1 MNSTFKVVFNKARG
15 ALMVVNEVT
24 SSVQAK
30 GTKTVVAAAV
40 ATMIAGVA
48 GTAMAAE
55 WEVAPEGL
63 EAATDTVITDA
74 NWAAIKD
81 QNAFELTS
89 SDKEAKKSWANVAK
103 DQTFDKTLWV
113 SGAGAKAHA
122 SGFGVSGEK
131 VKFTNKGTIYV
142 TSGKDGVNYQN
153 DAIWA
158 GNGATAINEGKIVAK
173 DAYGMRVGT
182 GDTASKIVNNGSI
195 YVESTGAGMELGGAA
210 NSEAVNNG
218 LISVGEVNT
227 ESSQLPFGH
236 GVLIQDQTGAKFTNN
251 GTITAGKGA
260 TAIEIKKV
268 HSETT
273 GEVVLKGNSKIDGLI
288 HVASNVK
295 SATIIAKDGVTDT
308 LTLKAENVAND
319 NDIQG
324 TELNVQTNSTITLAD
339 KQANKLAKV
348 VVDETSRLNL
358 SIMQADNAVK
368 NAQIEGILNITKLN
382 SGGSEDQT
390 QANATPHD
398 KLLLA
403 YDSTWNLNGGKLY
416 VAGTE
421 YTGTLR
427 IGTANE
433 TKGSGELNVSE
444 GSALNLTRLEVQKL
458 GTVNVN
464 ANGSITTETLKL
476 SKGKVNVNGGS
487 LTVTGNK
494 GFTVFKG
501 TDGST
506 PALTLANG
514 TFTVDAGSL
523 FQEKAATA
531 SAADAQKTYEATEA
545 ANAITGTG
553 TVNVTSKAFEYSLAD
568 LNAAQ
573 NLIDNNRSIK
583 VVFTNGTLTL
593 KEGETLDAKSISG
606 LNLAGHTG
614 VAGDDGAFAVD
625 KTTTVGAIDFKAVT
639 NKEATSITL
648 GNAAA
653 LTLAGNGGD
662 VFKNLGATVTTVT
675 TGDLVLGTAGNSG
688 NVNVDT
694 LKTEALTVAGD
705 FSARAVEATTAKI
718 DGILTA
724 NSVTTTNGA
733 TVTGAL
739 VLTGNVKKD
748 VSELTGTVN
757 VTDFG
762 VLTTNRA
769 AGLAYAADYADED
782 LSVAYVDRQLKLA
795 KGAEINVG
803 AANGAVTLAAAST
816 TDRTVNVNAKGIYG
830 IDAAS
835 FLYTGKPA
843 ADADV
848 SVFGNSTAV
857 NLNDGEV
864 EILNITKLG
873 QIDLGGTVANKG
885 RIGTDSIYVVVNE
898 KDVDAA
904 TGVVTLSYNDGL
916 VADKTVDARLKD
928 AFTKGVG
935 AKEMAILSA
944 LDTPAF
950 FNDETG
956 KFTADGNKAFEQATG
971 GNATAGVLNVAY
983 DANAQ
988 VTDAI
993 VRHQLSEHAGM
1004 GVWADVF
1011 YAKNEAK
1018 EIYGDFGYSAD
1029 IYGGVLGFDYT
1040 AACGGTLGAALTVG
1054 TADADSEGG
1063 ALSNSLSSDF
1073 VGLSVYASKD
1083 FSGLNVK
1090 ADLGYIDFSNDF
1102 TGLGDAS
1109 DATTIT
1115 FGVRGDF
1122 TAYQNGAFSVVP
1134 HMGLRYT
1141 RIDTDAVAFNDE
1153 QNMNVLEAPIGV
1165 KFAGTFEATGW
1176 KLVPSYDFTIVPQL
1190 GDKEVEAFGTA
1201 GDITI
1206 LSGGLF
1212 NNVLGVEAVKD
1223 NMSFGLNASY
1233 GFGPDDR
1240 ANTQVNANFRYN
1252 F

>member
-1 MNSTFKVVFNKARG
+1 MNSTFKVVFNKSRG

-81 QNAFELTS
+81 QNAFELTA
-89 SDKEAKKSWANVAK
+89 SDKEAKKPLASVAK

-218 LISVGEVNT
+218 LISVGDKNT
-227 ESSQLPFGH
+227 EGSQGLKFAH

-260 TAIEIKKV
+260 SAIEVKGNVNNTALNFGAKSDVNGLVHLAAGTTTLTFDATVDTMKIKTEQQKDKATV
-268 HSETT
+268 AAHL
-273 GEVVLKGNSKIDGLI
+273 VLKN
-288 HVASNVK
+288 N
-295 SATIIAKDGVTDT
+295 
-308 LTLKAENVAND
+308 AN
-319 NDIQG
+319 
-324 TELNVQTNSTITLAD
+324 ITLED
-339 KQANKLAKV
+339 GQKSTY
-348 VVDETSRLNL
+348 ETVTLDDSRLNA
-358 SIMQADNAVK
+358 SIWSTDNTFKMVTV
-368 NAQIEGILNITKLN
+368 NEGSIFNITKLN
-382 SGGSEDQT
+382 SRVDLKSDADLPKDQLLIARDQSFTYDHAQMHVAGKVFTGNLKVGTLDQKGTVTLKGGEHNFS
-390 QANATPHD
+390 
-398 KLLLA
+398 KLTVGAKESAFNLGEKAVVTVGGLHLYHGEGTA
-403 YDSTWNLNGGKLY
+403 GKVVVNDSTLINTGALTFEPIADKY
-416 VAGTE
+416 TAAG
-421 YTGTLR
+421 
-427 IGTANE
+427 
-433 TKGSGELNVSE
+433 
-444 GSALNLTRLEVQKL
+444 
-458 GTVNVN
+458 
-464 ANGSITTETLKL
+464 TLKL
-476 SKGKVNVNGGS
+476 E
-487 LTVTGNK
+487 
-494 GFTVFKG
+494 
-501 TDGST
+501 
-506 PALTLANG
+506 NG
-514 TFTVDAGSL
+514 TFQT
-523 FQEKAATA
+523 AATDFFKKKE
-531 SAADAQKTYEATEA
+531 AAAAEAAAQPEYEATGNQA
-545 ANAITGTG
+545 FLAGNGTL
-553 TVNVTSKAFEYSLAD
+553 NLTSKAFEYSLAD

-614 VAGDDGAFAVD
+614 VAGDNGAFAVD
-625 KTTTVGAIDFKAVT
+625 KTTTVGAINFKAVT
-639 NKEATSITL
+639 NKAATEIAL
-648 GNAAA
+648 GNSAA

-662 VFKNLGATVTTVT
+662 VFKNLGAKVTKVT

-694 LKTEALTVAGD
+694 LTTEALTVAGD
-705 FSARAVEATTAKI
+705 FTARAVEATTAKI

-724 NSVTTTNGA
+724 NSIKTTDATDGA
-733 TVTGAL
+733 KVTGAL

-748 VSELTGTVN
+748 VSELTGKVT
-757 VTDFG
+757 VTDRG

-769 AGLAYAADYADED
+769 AGLAYAAEYADED

-795 KGAEINVG
+795 E
-803 AANGAVTLAAAST
+803 GAVINIGEAPATGALAAAAT
-816 TDRTVNVNAKGIYG
+816 TDRTVNVNANGIYG

-843 ADADV
+843 AEADL
-848 SVFGNSTAV
+848 SVFGNSTA
-857 NLNDGEV
+857 LNFNGGEV

-873 QIDLGGTVANKG
+873 QIDLGGAITNTAN
-885 RIGTDSIYVVVNE
+885 IDTDSIYVVVNDN
-898 KDVDAA
+898 DVDAA
-904 TGVVTLSYNDGL
+904 TGVVTLSYNDDL

-935 AKEMAILSA
+935 AKELGILSA

-950 FNDETG
+950 YDEETD
-956 KFTADGNKAFEQATG
+956 KLTVAGNKALEQATG

-1018 EIYGDFGYSAD
+1018 ELYGDFGYSAD

-1240 ANTQVNANFRYN
+1240 ANTQINANFRYN

>member
-89 SDKEAKKSWANVAK
+89 SDKEAKKSWASVAK

-218 LISVGEVNT
+218 LISVGDVNT
-227 ESSQLPFGH
+227 ESKQALDFGH

-251 GTITAGKGA
+251 GTITAGEGA
-260 TAIEIKKV
+260 SAIEIKKDKA
-268 HSETT
+268 TT
-273 GEVVLKGNSKIDGLI
+273 SAEINLGEKSQIDGLI
-288 HVASNVK
+288 NIGTGTQVTLNAKGMTGKLQVKAADGTTTLNVTDGSNVELVDDQK
-295 SATIIAKDGVTDT
+295 SVYETVNVEKGT
-308 LTLKAENVAND
+308 LNA
-319 NDIQG
+319 
-324 TELNVQTNSTITLAD
+324 
-339 KQANKLAKV
+339 
-348 VVDETSRLNL
+348 
-358 SIMQADNAVK
+358 SIWGADNTFKSVTVEK
-368 NAQIEGILNITKLN
+368 NGVFNITKLN
-382 SGGSEDQT
+382 SGGDKDKLETKPHDTLLLSRNQSFTFNDSALHVGGKVFTGKLKVGQLANADQT
-390 QANATPHD
+390 HKGTVAFNGGDHAFEYLTIGSDSQVTIADGTLDLGTLHLYQKGEHGKDGGQIVVHNATLSAD
-398 KLLLA
+398 KLTFETGA
-403 YDSTWNLNGGKLY
+403 KGITLN
-416 VAGTE
+416 
-421 YTGTLR
+421 
-427 IGTANE
+427 
-433 TKGSGELNVSE
+433 
-444 GSALNLTRLEVQKL
+444 
-458 GTVNVN
+458 
-464 ANGSITTETLKL
+464 
-476 SKGKVNVNGGS
+476 
-487 LTVTGNK
+487 
-494 GFTVFKG
+494 
-501 TDGST
+501 
-506 PALTLANG
+506 NG
-514 TFTVDAGSL
+514 TFTTGHANLFKDKALTPAAGLITGNGVVDVADWTGEYTLDDVKNAQNKFNDQDTTIQVTFTNAKLNAKAEDLTAGNVQGL
-523 FQEKAATA
+523 RL
-531 SAADAQKTYEATEA
+531 ADA
-545 ANAITGTG
+545 
-553 TVNVTSKAFEYSLAD
+553 
-568 LNAAQ
+568 
-573 NLIDNNRSIK
+573 
-583 VVFTNGTLTL
+583 
-593 KEGETLDAKSISG
+593 
-606 LNLAGHTG
+606 TG
-614 VAGDDGAFAVD
+614 VAANGAFDVSAATND
-625 KTTTVGAIDFKAVT
+625 TVLAAIDFGG
-639 NKEATSITL
+639 KEAVEKSVTITS
-648 GNAAA
+648 GNQAVV
-653 LTLAGNGGD
+653 LSGNDGD
-662 VFKNLGATVTTVT
+662 VFKNLKATTETVDAN
-675 TGDLVLGTAGNSG
+675 GNLVLG
-688 NVNVDT
+688 D
-694 LKTEALTVAGD
+694 K
-705 FSARAVEATTAKI
+705 ATSK
-718 DGILTA
+718 
-724 NSVTTTNGA
+724 
-733 TVTGAL
+733 
-739 VLTGNVKKD
+739 
-748 VSELTGTVN
+748 GTVN
-757 VTDFG
+757 VKNLQAETLKVVGDFAAQNVVVTTAG
-762 VLTTNRA
+762 AVDGVLTLDTLNVADTAVVNVAGALVVNGAFDKDGKALADIKGAVTVDGEGAVLTTNRA
-769 AGLAYAADYADED
+769 GFKAVAAKLEKTDLAK
-782 LSVAYVDRQLKLA
+782 SIIYVDRTLNLEGATLTAGTAPADASAAPEAQAPDVALSSVVLHGDGLA
-795 KGAEINVG
+795 V
-803 AANGAVTLAAAST
+803 
-816 TDRTVNVNAKGIYG
+816 VN
-830 IDAAS
+830 AAS
-835 FLYTGKPA
+835 FLGQKNA
-843 ADADV
+843 AFGDATVDATAGELLIVNV
-848 SVFGNSTAV
+848 S
-857 NLNDGEV
+857 
-864 EILNITKLG
+864 KLG
-873 QIDLGGTVANKG
+873 DVKLGKSVADKSHVD
-885 RIGTDSIYVVVNE
+885 TDSLYVLVD
-898 KDVDAA
+898 KDSKFAD
-904 TGVVTLSYNDGL
+904 GVASLVYAKGL
-916 VADKTVDARLKD
+916 HNDKTVDARLEGLFKQG
-928 AFTKGVG
+928 AS
-935 AKEMAILSA
+935 AKEMAVLNA
-944 LDTPAF
+944 LENEAYVAV
-950 FNDETG
+950 DEKTG
-956 KFTADGNKAFEQATG
+956 KEYFNALGEAALEQATG

-1018 EIYGDFGYSAD
+1018 KLYGDFGYSAD

-1240 ANTQVNANFRYN
+1240 ANTQINANFRYN

>member
-81 QNAFELTS
+81 QNAFELTA
-89 SDKEAKKSWANVAK
+89 SDKEAKKPWASVTK

-195 YVESTGAGMELGGAA
+195 YVESTDAGMELGGAA

-218 LISVGEVNT
+218 LISVGDVNT
-227 ESSQLPFGH
+227 ESKQAHDFGH
-236 GVLIQDQTGAKFTNN
+236 GVLIQDQTGAKFTNT

-260 TAIEIKKV
+260 TAIEV
-268 HSETT
+268 
-273 GEVVLKGNSKIDGLI
+273 KGNVNNTALNFGAKSDVNGLV
-288 HVASNVK
+288 HLAAGK
-295 SATIIAKDGVTDT
+295 T
-308 LTLKAENVAND
+308 TLKFDGTVDTMKIKTEQQEGKAAVAAHLDLQN
-319 NDIQG
+319 NA
-324 TELNVQTNSTITLAD
+324 NITLED
-339 KQANKLAKV
+339 GQKSTY
-348 VVDETSRLNL
+348 ETVTLDDSRLNA
-358 SIMQADNAVK
+358 SIWGADNTFKTVTV
-368 NAQIEGILNITKLN
+368 NEGSIFNITKLN
-382 SGGSEDQT
+382 SRVDLKSDADLPKDQLLIARDQSFTYDHAQMHVAGKVFTGNLKVGTLDQKGTVTLKGGEHNFSKLTVGAKESAFNLGEKAVVTVGGLHLYHGKDQ
-390 QANATPHD
+390 AGKVVVN
-398 KLLLA
+398 
-403 YDSTWNLNGGKLY
+403 DSTLINTGALTFEKADSTYKSEGKL
-416 VAGTE
+416 E
-421 YTGTLR
+421 
-427 IGTANE
+427 
-433 TKGSGELNVSE
+433 
-444 GSALNLTRLEVQKL
+444 
-458 GTVNVN
+458 
-464 ANGSITTETLKL
+464 
-476 SKGKVNVNGGS
+476 
-487 LTVTGNK
+487 
-494 GFTVFKG
+494 
-501 TDGST
+501 
-506 PALTLANG
+506 LANG
-514 TFTVDAGSL
+514 TFQTAAADFFKKKEAAAA
-523 FQEKAATA
+523 EAAT
-531 SAADAQKTYEATEA
+531 TPEYEATGN
-545 ANAITGTG
+545 NAFLSGNGTL
-553 TVNVTSKAFEYSLAD
+553 NLTSDAFEYSLAD
-568 LNAAQ
+568 LDAAQ
-573 NLIDNNRSIK
+573 DHIDSDRNIK
-583 VVFTNGTLTL
+583 VVFANGTLKL
-593 KEGETLDAKSISG
+593 KKGETLDADSISG

-662 VFKNLGATVTTVT
+662 VFKNLGAKVTTVT

-694 LKTEALTVAGD
+694 LVAANLTVAGD
-705 FSARAVEATTAKI
+705 FTARAVEATKAEI

-724 NSVTTTNGA
+724 NSIKTTDA
-733 TVTGAL
+733 TKVTGAL
-739 VLTGNVKKD
+739 VLTGNVKKEA
-748 VSELTGTVN
+748 SELTGKVT
-757 VTDFG
+757 VTDRG

-803 AANGAVTLAAAST
+803 EAPATGALAAAATT
-816 TDRTVNVNAKGIYG
+816 TDRTVNVNANGIYG

-843 ADADV
+843 AEADL
-848 SVFGNSTAV
+848 SVFGNSTAL
-857 NLNDGEV
+857 NLNGGEV

-873 QIDLGGTVANKG
+873 QIDLGGAITNTAN
-885 RIGTDSIYVVVNE
+885 IDTDSIYVVVND
-898 KDVDAA
+898 KGVDAA
-904 TGVVTLSYNDGL
+904 TGVVTLSYNDDL

-956 KFTADGNKAFEQATG
+956 KFTADGNKALEQATG